1 METVTF
7 VALPAAS
14 RSWTSIFFMA
24 EDQLGYCSR
33 SVRTALTSA
42 AAASIVIEC
51 EDWSLMG
58 RGYLFRLPDSNRYF
72 SAMNE
77 IFQPALEPAATA
89 GNLTNLVAERAW
101 FEPERIMV
109 SRPLGDGWQP
119 VSARELEA
127 EIRATAKGLIAAGV
141 NIGDRVAI
149 MARTRY
155 EWTILDFAIW
165 FAGGVTVPIYET
177 SSAEQVDWIM
187 TDSHS
192 VAIIVETPQL
202 RDLVKPVLPSFTA
215 NIWTMTENVL
225 AQLAYLGRD
234 VSDAEIDRR
243 RGALNPDSLATLIYT
258 SGTTG
263 KPKGVQLTHGNFLAE
278 CGNVVQGAADL
289 FMKPGGSTLLF
300 LPVAHVFGRMVQI
313 GSIRAGLHL
322 AHCGDVLGRL
332 TTDLA
337 SFKPTF
343 VLAVPRIFE
352 KVYNG
357 AEAKA
362 DAAGKGAIFRKA
374 AAVAIEYSQAL
385 DSGKISPTLRIKH
398 ALFDKLVYSKIRH
411 GLGGRVE
418 AAISGGAP
426 LGERLGHFY
435 RGAGIR
441 VLEGYGLTETTAG
454 ATLNLTTAHRVG
466 SVGKPIPGTTIKI
479 ADDGEVLIKGPI
491 VMRGY
496 WQNDAANKE
505 VFTDDGYFRSG
516 DLGKLDEEGFL
527 YIVGRKKELIV
538 TSGGKNVAPAV
549 LEDRLRA
556 HPLVS
561 QCIVV
566 GDNQPYIAALVT
578 IDPEAI
584 KSWIAANKKDGATV
598 ADLTKDP
605 DLIAV
610 IQTAVDEAN
619 KAVSRAESIRKFTI
633 LPVDFTIAG
642 GHLTAKLSVK
652 RHVVQKE
659 FAKEIADLF
668 A

>member
-1 METVTF
+1 MTEF
-7 VALPAAS
+7 
-14 RSWTSIFFMA
+14 
-24 EDQLGYCSR
+24 
-33 SVRTALTSA
+33 
-42 AAASIVIEC
+42 
-51 EDWSLMG
+51 
-58 RGYLFRLPDSNRYF
+58 
-72 SAMNE
+72 
-77 IFQPALEPAATA
+77 FQPALEPAATA
-89 GNLTNLVAERAW
+89 GNLTNLIAERAW
-101 FEPERIMV
+101 FEPERIML
-109 SRPLGDGWQP
+109 SRPLGEGWQP
-119 VSARELEA
+119 VTARELEA
-127 EIRATAKGLIAAGV
+127 EVRATAKGLIAVGV
-141 NIGDRVAI
+141 QHGDRVAI

-177 SSAEQVDWIM
+177 SSAEQVDWIVN
-187 TDSHS
+187 DSHC

-202 RDLVKPVLPSFTA
+202 RDLVTPVLPSFTK
-215 NIWTMTENVL
+215 NVWTMTENVL

-234 VSDAEIDRR
+234 ISDAEIDKRR
-243 RGALNPDSLATLIYT
+243 NALTPDTLATLIYT

-263 KPKGVQLTHGNFLAE
+263 RPKGVQLTHGNFLSE
-278 CGNVVQGAADL
+278 CSNVVMGAADL

-322 AHCGDVLGRL
+322 AHCSDVLGRL
-332 TTDLA
+332 STDLA

-352 KVYNG
+352 KVFNG

-362 DAAGKGAIFRKA
+362 TAGGKGAIFAKA
-374 AAVAIEYSQAL
+374 ANTAIEYSQAL
-385 DSGKISPTLRIKH
+385 DKGSVPIPLKIKH
-398 ALFDKLVYSKIRH
+398 ALFDRLVYSKIRH

-454 ATLNLTTAHRVG
+454 ATLNLTTAHKVG

-496 WQNDAANKE
+496 WQNDAANAE
-505 VFTDDGYFRSG
+505 VFTNDGYFRSG
-516 DLGKLDEEGFL
+516 DLGRLDEEGFL

-556 HPLVS
+556 HPLIS

-566 GDNQPYIAALVT
+566 GDNKPYIAALIT
-578 IDPEAI
+578 IDQDAI
-584 KSWIAANKKDGATV
+584 KGWIAANKKDGATI
-598 ADLTKDP
+598 ANLTNDP

-642 GHLTAKLSVK
+642 GQLTAKLSVK
-652 RHVVQKE
+652 RHVVAQQ
-659 FAKEIADLF
+659 FAKEIEALF

>member
-1 METVTF
+1 MT
-7 VALPAAS
+7 
-14 RSWTSIFFMA
+14 
-24 EDQLGYCSR
+24 
-33 SVRTALTSA
+33 LTSSSQSA
-42 AAASIVIEC
+42 PKTEFTTMAIV
-51 EDWSLMG
+51 
-58 RGYLFRLPDSNRYF
+58 PN
-72 SAMNE
+72 
-77 IFQPALEPAATA
+77 ATT

-101 FEPERIMV
+101 FEPERIML
-109 SRPLGDGWQP
+109 SRPLGDGWQK
-119 VSARELEA
+119 VSAKEFESEVRT
-127 EIRATAKGLIAAGV
+127 TAKGLIASGV
-141 NIGDRVAI
+141 GAGDRVAI

-165 FAGGVTVPIYET
+165 FAGATTVPIYET

-187 TDSHS
+187 SDSS
-192 VAIIVETPQL
+192 SIAIIVETPAHKE
-202 RDLVKPVLPSFTA
+202 LVTPVLSSKVK
-215 NIWTMTENVL
+215 NVWTMTENVL
-225 AQLAYLGRD
+225 AQLAWAGKD
-234 VSDAEIDRR
+234 VPDSEVDARR
-243 RGALNPDSLATLIYT
+243 NSLTPDSLATLIYT

-278 CGNVVQGAADL
+278 CGNVVAGASDL
-289 FMKPGGSTLLF
+289 FMKPNGSTLLF

-313 GSIRAGLHL
+313 GAVAAGLHL
-322 AHCGDVLGRL
+322 AHCSDPLTRL
-332 TTDLA
+332 LPDLA

-374 AAVAIEYSQAL
+374 ADVAIAYSEAL
-385 DSGKISPTLRIKH
+385 DSGKMSAGLKFKH
-398 ALFDKLVYSKIRH
+398 ALFDKLVFSKIRH
-411 GLGGRVE
+411 SLGGRVE

-426 LGERLGHFY
+426 LGVRLGHFF
-435 RGAGIR
+435 RGAGVR

-454 ATLNLTTAHRVG
+454 ATLNLTTAHKVG
-466 SVGKPIPGTTIKI
+466 SVGRPIPGTTIKI
-479 ADDGEVLIKGPI
+479 AEDGEVLIRGGI

-496 WQNDAANKE
+496 WQNDEANRE
-505 VFTDDGYFRSG
+505 VFTEDRYFRSG
-516 DLGKLDEEGFL
+516 DLGKLDDEGYL

-561 QCIVV
+561 QCMVV

-578 IDPEAI
+578 IDQEAL
-584 KSWIAANKKDGATV
+584 KNWIAANKKDGATLAELV
-598 ADLTKDP
+598 NDP
-605 DLIAV
+605 DLVAV

-652 RHVVQKE
+652 RHVVAKE
-659 FAKEIADLF
+659 FAAEIAALF